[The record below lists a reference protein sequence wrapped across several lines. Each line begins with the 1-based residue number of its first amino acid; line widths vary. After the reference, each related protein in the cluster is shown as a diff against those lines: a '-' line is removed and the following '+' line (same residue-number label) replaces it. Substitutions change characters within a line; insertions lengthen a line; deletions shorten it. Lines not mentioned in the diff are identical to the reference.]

1 MAPVARLNG
10 LVFSSTT
17 PTSHRRRGRSQYFAH
32 EALVRGPEGEGALS
46 VLSQVTEQNRYR
58 FDQACRVKAIKTAAQ
73 LGMRE
78 RLSINF
84 LPNAVYRPEVCIKTT
99 LEAARVH
106 NFPIDHIIFEVT
118 EGERV
123 EDGPWLATIL
133 REYKRYGFLTAI
145 DDFGAGFAGLTLL
158 ADFTPDFIKLDMA
171 LVRDVNVSRS
181 RQAIARGMLRT
192 CQELSIQVIAEGVE
206 TPAERDFFLYEGVT
220 LMQGYLFAKPVFSG
234 DHIGSHD
241 VLAFTAAS
249 LTKPALHRSSA
260 PNEASVYA
268 GCLSTNSESR
278 RKVAIRQDTWEAY
291 KLGTFLDRGCIGIAP
306 QCFGLSW
313 ATA

>member
-1 MAPVARLNG
+1 MTKIHQAPSEFSQLDAVPARGCGSCGTAERLG
-10 LVFSSTT
+10 FQFDYAYQPIVDVLSRST
-17 PTSHRRRGRSQYFAH
+17 YAH
-32 EALVRGPEGEGALS
+32 EALVRGPAGEGALT

-73 LGMRE
+73 LGMKE

-106 NFPIDHIIFEVT
+106 GFPIDHIIFEVT

-145 DDFGAGFAGLTLL
+145 DDFGAGYAGLTLL

-171 LVRDVNVSRS
+171 LVRGVNLSKS
-181 RQAIARGMLRT
+181 RQAIARGMVRI
-192 CQELSIQVIAEGVE
+192 CQELSVQVIAEGVE
-206 TPAERDFFLYEGVT
+206 TAAERDFFFDEGVT
-220 LMQGYLFAKPVFSG
+220 LMQGYLFAKPVFRNVTS
-234 DHIGSHD
+234 
-241 VLAFTAAS
+241 AATTS
-249 LTKPALHRSSA
+249 WPAPLHR
-260 PNEASVYA
+260 
-268 GCLSTNSESR
+268 
-278 RKVAIRQDTWEAY
+278 
-291 KLGTFLDRGCIGIAP
+291 
-306 QCFGLSW
+306 
-313 ATA
+313 